1 MRKVFIFLMI
11 SLCCAVLF
19 ATSDSDSLKVTLKVD
34 EDSSVSFTSSPL
46 ESADEDFD
54 KSSFTP
60 IENGGYSVKVGNK
73 IYASVK
79 TNVYSNFDMYVKWTD
94 LERDSTADKVK
105 HTITLSVTGGT
116 GYVDGQSGDTSLT
129 TSSYSDKILKIAYT
143 AADGTSAGGFKALSQ
158 ELVLTPEEDYMST
171 APEGEYS
178 ATLTLTLNP
187 EP

>member
-11 SLCCAVLF
+11 SLCCAGLF
-19 ATSDSDSLKVTLKVD
+19 ATQDSDSLKVTLKVE

-46 ESADEDFD
+46 KSAGEDFD
-54 KSSFTP
+54 KSGFTSL
-60 IENGGYSVKVGNK
+60 ENEGYSVEVGNK

-79 TNVYSNFDMYVKWTD
+79 TNVYTNFDMYVKWTD
-94 LERDSTADKVK
+94 LSRDTTDNVSYTIPLAVK
-105 HTITLSVTGGT
+105 GGP
-116 GYVDGQSGDTSLT
+116 GYVNGVSDNSNSIT
-129 TSSYSDKILKIAYT
+129 TSSYSAKVLKIAYT
-143 AADGTSAGGFKALSQ
+143 AANGTSEGGRKALSQ
-158 ELVLTPEEDYMST
+158 ELVLTPDEVFKSK